1 MTVKRRSRK
10 MIKAVTVFVI
20 VFIIMTFGSLLSAQL
35 APDVIAELNKWED
48 FLKTAKIID
57 DEQLGGRE
65 AVTEPWKLTLEKD
78 GLKRY
83 ALWKNPEGRMR
94 GYVEGWKWEIAAYRL
109 DKLLGLN
116 MIPPTIERRFRG
128 DRGSIQLWMNAVM
141 SGKDKME
148 KKIPVPKDKLIEW
161 NRMYYIM
168 YAFDNLI
175 ANEDRHVKNILI
187 DKEWRRI
194 AIDHSRSFRTGK
206 KYLEKLIY
214 TEDHNAG
221 PMVMKRLPRSFFEKL
236 KALDYQTIKDA
247 VEEYL
252 TDKEIEAVLTRRDLI
267 IEEINRR
274 IQILGEETVLY

>member
-1 MTVKRRSRK
+1 
-10 MIKAVTVFVI
+10 MIKAITAFVI

-35 APDVIAELNKWED
+35 APEVVAELDKWED

-57 DEQLGGRE
+57 EEQLGGRA

-83 ALWKNPEGRMR
+83 ALWKNPEGRMS

-116 MIPPTIERRFRG
+116 MVPPSIERRFRG
-128 DRGSIQLWMNAVM
+128 DKGSIQLWMNAVM
-141 SGKDKME
+141 SGKDRME
-148 KKIPVPKDKLIEW
+148 KKIPVPRDKLLEW

-168 YAFDNLI
+168 IAFDNLI

-194 AIDHSRSFRTGK
+194 AIDHSRSFRTSK

-214 TEDHNAG
+214 TEDHKAG
-221 PMVMKRLPRSFFEKL
+221 PMVMKRLPRSLFENL
-236 KALDYQTIKDA
+236 KALDYQMIKDA

-252 TDKEIEAVLTRRDLI
+252 TDKEIYAVLTRRDLI

-274 IQILGEETVLY
+274 IRRLGEETVLY

>member
-1 MTVKRRSRK
+1 

-194 AIDHSRSFRTGK
+194 AIDHSRSFRTSK
-206 KYLEKLIY
+206 KFLEKLIY

-221 PMVMKRLPRSFFEKL
+221 PMVMKRLPRSLFEKL
-236 KALDYQTIKDA
+236 KTLDYQMIKDA
-247 VEEYL
+247 VGEYL
-252 TDKEIEAVLTRRDLI
+252 TDKEIEAVLIRRDLI
-267 IEEINRR
+267 IEEINHR
-274 IQILGEETVLY
+274 IQILGEATVLY